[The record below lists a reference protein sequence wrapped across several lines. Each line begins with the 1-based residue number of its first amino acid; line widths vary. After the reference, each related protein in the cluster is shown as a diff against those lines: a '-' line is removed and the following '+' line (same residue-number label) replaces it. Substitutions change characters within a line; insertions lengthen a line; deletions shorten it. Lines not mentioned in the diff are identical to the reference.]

1 MYHEEEGRKEEWVMA
16 FGKGSRVLVVVV
28 VVRGFDVHAGE
39 SLLAVQATPNMGLLI
54 PRNNG
59 NCPMQ
64 NGDR

>member
-1 MYHEEEGRKEEWVMA
+1 MKRERERESGGEGGEKSE
-16 FGKGSRVLVVVV
+16 
-28 VVRGFDVHAGE
+28 VRGFGVHAGE
-39 SLLAVQATPNMGLLI
+39 SLVAVQATPNMGLLI